1 MQRGEMLGPRRQT
14 LAPPDVWVEAP
25 PRCRAPAA
33 LEGSRGMLMACGSRQ
48 LWAGAILPT
57 LGNPNPTQT
66 PSPTVTLFPRPPR
79 LGHVVTLLDAEHAVV
94 QRVLLERDA
103 VADAPEAQGLGL

>member
-1 MQRGEMLGPRRQT
+1 MLRARLVEIELRLAEVDRGEARRAMQRGEMLGPGRQT

-57 LGNPNPTQT
+57 SG
-66 PSPTVTLFPRPPR
+66 
-79 LGHVVTLLDAEHAVV
+79 
-94 QRVLLERDA
+94 
-103 VADAPEAQGLGL
+103 